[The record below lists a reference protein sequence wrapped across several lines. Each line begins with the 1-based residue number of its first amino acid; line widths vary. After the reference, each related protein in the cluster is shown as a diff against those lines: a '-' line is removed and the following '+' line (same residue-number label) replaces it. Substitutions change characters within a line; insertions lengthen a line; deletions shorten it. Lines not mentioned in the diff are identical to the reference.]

1 LQILAICLGAR
12 WDSKWRR
19 RICRVSRMG
28 NLFSGNM
35 FSFDFRKTSA
45 WDYQRRML
53 RPWPTSPLRSMWAAI
68 TVLLGHRSIRCGP
81 RLRHVGH
88 DYGETK
94 NAAHIRTESRPTSHR
109 NQWPT
114 SNGITGPHRPEY
126 ARCFLSDP
134 CCHGQPQDVRRSAA
148 SGWRAWSGSSGSQ
161 LSWVAPAFR
170 PPVSPAG

>member
-1 LQILAICLGAR
+1 
-12 WDSKWRR
+12 
-19 RICRVSRMG
+19 MG

-45 WDYQRRML
+45 RDYQRRLL

-94 NAAHIRTESRPTSHR
+94 DAAYIRTESRPTSHR
-109 NQWPT
+109 NWWPT

-126 ARCFLSDP
+126 AALL
-134 CCHGQPQDVRRSAA
+134 
-148 SGWRAWSGSSGSQ
+148 RANTMIDIQYHLFFGIDGLWNSISRLLTG
-161 LSWVAPAFR
+161 
-170 PPVSPAG
+170 